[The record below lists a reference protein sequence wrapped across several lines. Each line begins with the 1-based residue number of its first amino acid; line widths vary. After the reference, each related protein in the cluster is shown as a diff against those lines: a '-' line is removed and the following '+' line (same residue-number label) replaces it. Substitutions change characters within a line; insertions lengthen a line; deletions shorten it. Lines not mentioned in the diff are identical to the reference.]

1 MRKKANKIDELDNL
15 EEKNIEPSFEPEPT
29 AEMQELSQE
38 VTIEEPI
45 VEATEP
51 VAEKPKKAK
60 KEEKE
65 PESLNKKQMDDT
77 LKQWQIMQNITQN
90 MTNHF
95 EKIFDRFERISLL
108 EQKSHETQ
116 NKFQMR
122 RMNPFI
128 FGLCFISILLSVIS
142 MTLAQSARQAALMP
156 NGSAVIAYTEK
167 QEAKPVQNTHKKAKL
182 KTIKK

>member
-1 MRKKANKIDELDNL
+1 MRKKANKIDELDTL

-29 AEMQELSQE
+29 AEIQELSQE

-45 VEATEP
+45 V
-51 VAEKPKKAK
+51 K

-65 PESLNKKQMDDT
+65 PKKDLNKKQMDDT

-90 MTNHF
+90 MTSHF

-128 FGLCFISILLSVIS
+128 FGLCFISILLSIIS

-156 NGSAVIAYTEK
+156 NGSAVVYSEK
-167 QEAKPVQNTHKKAKL
+167 PKTIETTKNTQNAQKKLKQ